1 MSPIGRKL
9 VQMMDDEQRNMKLI
23 AVEDVM
29 RCVRLLA
36 GWGQYPAF
44 IDSPFDVWNMYDQMT
59 IEQLHVEKESLE
71 CVANEYVQGIHFK
84 NKGGNITRMLRD
96 DEQDFED

>member
-1 MSPIGRKL
+1 MSPIARKL
-9 VQMMDDEQRNMKLI
+9 VSMMDQEQKNMKLI

-29 RCVRLLA
+29 RSVRLLA
-36 GWGQYPAF
+36 EWGQYPRF
-44 IDSPFDVWNMYDQMT
+44 ITEPFEVWNMYDQMT

-71 CVANEYVQGIHFK
+71 CVANEYVQGIHFH
-84 NKGGNITRMLRD
+84 NKGGNSNRILRD